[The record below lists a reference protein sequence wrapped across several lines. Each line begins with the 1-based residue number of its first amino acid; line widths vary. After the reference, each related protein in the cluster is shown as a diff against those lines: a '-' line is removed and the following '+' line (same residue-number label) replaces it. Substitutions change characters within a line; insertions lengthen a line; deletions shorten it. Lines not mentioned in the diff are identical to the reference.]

1 MWVSMDMYHD
11 VLLFQHVIAL
21 ESFEPGSLAACLDE
35 KARASLLASQTV
47 ASPSKTETLVTG
59 DQQLGIWKD
68 EGR

>member
-1 MWVSMDMYHD
+1 MWVSMDMYHH

-21 ESFEPGSLAACLDE
+21 ESSEPGSLAACLDE
-35 KARASLLASQTV
+35 ARASLLASQTV